1 MTHSTPTAGAEPR
14 SAAQALGPESK
25 PQRGPEHEK
34 LAVFVGDWRGEG
46 SGGAGTPMTTRETYD
61 WVEGKFFLVTRFDQ
75 KVGGASH
82 IGEGLIG
89 YDPEART
96 YFFNMVDNLG
106 YARAYEVRGLG
117 RDVWRFIGLRERAT
131 LTIQG
136 ERMNV
141 RWEHRPNGGDWAPLC
156 EFNAVNQ
163 RKGAVH

>member
-1 MTHSTPTAGAEPR
+1 MTQSTPQAGQATR
-14 SAAQALGPESK
+14 AAAKPLAPEAK
-25 PQRGPEHEK
+25 PQRGPEHDK

-46 SGGAGTPMTTRETYD
+46 AGGAGSPMTTRETYD

-75 KVGGASH
+75 KVGEARH

-89 YDPEART
+89 YDPEAGT
-96 YFFNMVDNLG
+96 YFLNLVDNLG
-106 YARAYEVRGLG
+106 YARAYEVRDLG
-117 RDVWRFIGLRERAT
+117 RDVWRFLGQRERAT
-131 LTIQG
+131 LTLRG

-163 RKGAVH
+163 RQRAVH